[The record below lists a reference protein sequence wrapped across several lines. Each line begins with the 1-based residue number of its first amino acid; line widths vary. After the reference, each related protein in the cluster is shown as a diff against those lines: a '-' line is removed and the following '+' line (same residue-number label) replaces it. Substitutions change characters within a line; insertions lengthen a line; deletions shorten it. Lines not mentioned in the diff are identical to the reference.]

1 MLQKCSNNKF
11 YVKDLRYYKF
21 EIYIFFFK
29 KFGFRIGTLNPNI
42 SFPYMLVHKNGPKW
56 TQIGEMEQMD
66 RMGIRWTK

>member
-1 MLQKCSNNKF
+1 MQQKCSNNKF

-21 EIYIFFFK
+21 EIYIYIFN